1 MGRTHVLL
9 AALALALTPAV
20 ASAQDAPAAAAPAA
34 VAVADAPAVADASAA
49 AAAAPAVPQ
58 IEAPTPLRA
67 VADVGQPRAM
77 GIGLQ
82 DQYTDIGV
90 YGAWMHNGVLLP
102 LITIISLI
110 VLALMIWVV
119 IRYRAGAN
127 PEPSRTSHNTLIEVI
142 WTVVPVLI
150 LVGISVP
157 SIQLLA
163 RQYNPPQADL
173 TVKVTGH
180 QWYWTYE
187 YPDAGELSFDSIML
201 NDEEAAKAGDPRLL
215 GVDNRLVVPA
225 GKVVKL
231 LITASDV
238 IHSWALPSFWVKM
251 DAVPGKVN
259 EAWFKVDRPGVYY
272 GQCSE
277 LCGTKHGF
285 MPIAVEVLPQADY
298 DRWLAA
304 KQTEAGIELTG
315 AYAAP
320 AAQEAA
326 EPAALEGATANE
338 GSNS

>member
-9 AALALALTPAV
+9 VALALALTPAA
-20 ASAQDAPAAAAPAA
+20 ASAQDAPAAAPAA
-34 VAVADAPAVADASAA
+34 VAVADAPAAA
-49 AAAAPAVPQ
+49 VPAAPQ
-58 IEAPTPLRA
+58 IEAPAPLRA

-102 LITIISLI
+102 LITIISLF
-110 VLALMIWVV
+110 VLALMVWVV
-119 IRYRAGAN
+119 VRYRAGAN
-127 PEPSRTSHNTLIEVI
+127 PDPSRTSHNTLIEVI

-163 RQYNPPQADL
+163 RQYNPPKADL

-201 NDEEAAKAGDPRLL
+201 NDEEAAKTGDPRLL

-251 DAVPGKVN
+251 DAVPGRVN

-285 MPIAVEVLPQADY
+285 MPIAVEVLPEADY

-320 AAQEAA
+320 AAAA
-326 EPAALEGATANE
+326 VEPAASEGATAANE

>member
-9 AALALALTPAV
+9 AALALVLTPAV
-20 ASAQDAPAAAAPAA
+20 ASAQDAPAAAPAAAVAAAEAPAA
-34 VAVADAPAVADASAA
+34 EAPVAEVPAG
-49 AAAAPAVPQ
+49 PT
-58 IEAPTPLRA
+58 IEAPTPLQA
-67 VADVGQPRAM
+67 VTDVGQPRAM

-82 DQYTDIGV
+82 DQYTDVGV
-90 YGAWMHNGVLLP
+90 YGAWMHDAILLP
-102 LITIISLI
+102 LITIISLF

-119 IRYRAGAN
+119 VRYRAAAN
-127 PEPSRTSHNTLIEVI
+127 PDPSRTSHNTLIEVI

-150 LVGISVP
+150 LVAISVP

-163 RQYNPPQADL
+163 RQYNPPKADL

-187 YPDAGELSFDSIML
+187 YPDDGELSFDSIML
-201 NDEEAAKAGDPRLL
+201 SDEEAAKAGDPRLL

-251 DAVPGKVN
+251 DAVPGRVN

-320 AAQEAA
+320 ATPEAA
-326 EPAALEGATANE
+326 EPAAPEGATANE